1 MPVPVPQGRLFCD
14 NRALSSV
21 NDQYSGMHSRPT
33 TLPGTAGDDLKTLRA
48 LAPFLWA
55 WRGRVLLSLGFL
67 VLAKLANVGIP
78 LVLKD
83 IVDSLDLTRQAVLV
97 LPLSLLAMYGLLRLT
112 SSLFNELRDAL
123 FARVRH
129 GAMRSVSLK
138 AFEHLHKLSLR
149 YHLERKTGG
158 LSRDIDRG
166 TRSVSSLMNY
176 MVFSILPTLVEIALV
191 AIILLSR
198 YDVWFAVVTFVAVA
212 IYIAFTMT
220 VTEWRMK
227 YRISMNKYDSMAN
240 TQAIDSLLNYETV
253 KYFGNEDHELRRY
266 DESLKNWESSA
277 VNSQTSLAALNFGQ
291 AVIIAAGVTLIM
303 IMAAQGVVDGSMT
316 LGDLVLV
323 NAFLLQLF
331 IPLNFLGVVYSQL
344 KHSLADMHLMFDVLD
359 KQPEIVDR
367 PGAMPLDAAN
377 AEVRFEHVSFA
388 YDRERP
394 ILHDINFTIAPGK
407 KVAIVGASGAG
418 KSTLARLLFR
428 FYDLQEGRIL
438 VNNQDISQ
446 VTQDSL
452 RRAIGIVPQDT
463 VLFNESLLYNI
474 AYAKPGATQD
484 EIEQAARLANIHTFI
499 AGLPQGYDTV
509 VGERGLKLSGGEKQ
523 RVAIARAVLKDPSIL
538 VFDEAT
544 SSLDSHS
551 EQAILVALREAAAH
565 HTSLVIAHR
574 LSTVVDADHIL
585 VMEAGRIIESGI
597 HQQLLAEAGTYARLW
612 ALQQEESRQ
621 QLPDTGQPVPRI
633 TGEEDGQ

>member
-1 MPVPVPQGRLFCD
+1 
-14 NRALSSV
+14 
-21 NDQYSGMHSRPT
+21 MHSRPT

-97 LPLSLLAMYGLLRLT
+97 LPLSLLAMYGLLRLA

-198 YDVWFAVVTFVAVA
+198 YDAWFAVVTFIAVA
-212 IYIAFTMT
+212 IYIVFTMT

-474 AYAKPGATQD
+474 AYAKPGATQN